1 MNYDKL
7 RNLKIQI
14 LPQTLPLYETRIL
27 VISISPC
34 QRQVINIEI
43 RVEEW
48 VVNWN

>member
-7 RNLKIQI
+7 RNLKIQR

-27 VISISPC
+27 VISIFPC